1 MFSRTMFLQA
11 NRHVRPLCEKFKIE
25 KRLRCSLHR
34 KYVISIISAEALHTQ
49 MPFRVNIV
57 SEMLGDCEAE
67 RMMGFKGKGL

>member
-1 MFSRTMFLQA
+1 MFLQA
-11 NRHVRPLCEKFKIE
+11 NRHIRPLCEKFKKE
-25 KRLRCSLHR
+25 KHLRCRLHY

-49 MPFRVNIV
+49 VPFHVNIV